1 MPTIQFSVVGVPCSS
16 LAFRAFP
23 IVLEQVGNEAR
34 SVTQGMKPC
43 QRTVEWIAPSTV
55 MGSKFCVWPVRPLLP
70 LMFAYEFNEC
80 RSVRLPIHRE
90 AIEVFEDCIDAG
102 LFKESDCVFG
112 VFIEVS
118 IEYPLVHEIRVAADV
133 EEDPSQVVEL
143 EWGENKRI
151 DKALLARIRGVE
163 VLSSL
168 DLEAIPFRYVREIL
182 AIATGSS
189 PSGKG
194 GPYVAPRRS
203 ILRRWING
211 RPILASAEFSDTVVF
226 RSRNGKSRNLLR
238 PAESRVTRT
247 ATRPRYLG
255 LE

>member
-118 IEYPLVHEIRVAADV
+118 IEYPLVHEIRVATDV
-133 EEDPSQVVEL
+133 EEDPSQVVKL

-151 DKALLARIRGVE
+151 ASYSVLYFFPVRTDYFLAPRF
-163 VLSSL
+163 
-168 DLEAIPFRYVREIL
+168 DLCDDREAIIGRGLRKNCTVTPLLKLEI
-182 AIATGSS
+182 S
-189 PSGKG
+189 
-194 GPYVAPRRS
+194 
-203 ILRRWING
+203 
-211 RPILASAEFSDTVVF
+211 
-226 RSRNGKSRNLLR
+226 LLR
-238 PAESRVTRT
+238 DGHRRRFRPVARFSTRH
-247 ATRPRYLG
+247 
-255 LE
+255 

>member
-133 EEDPSQVVEL
+133 EEDPSQVVES
-143 EWGENKRI
+143 ERGENKRI
-151 DKALLARIRGVE
+151 ASDS
-163 VLSSL
+163 VLYFFPVRTDSCFAPWFDLGNNREAIVGWGLRKNWTISSL
-168 DLEAIPFRYVREIL
+168 FKLEISLF
-182 AIATGSS
+182 GDCHS
-189 PSGKG
+189 
-194 GPYVAPRRS
+194 
-203 ILRRWING
+203 RWLC
-211 RPILASAEFSDTVVF
+211 PITRFST
-226 RSRNGKSRNLLR
+226 
-238 PAESRVTRT
+238 
-247 ATRPRYLG
+247 
-255 LE
+255 